1 MSDSCQKLPWFA
13 IQARTCAEKTACA
26 VLQNKGYECYLPLA
40 KSRRRWSDRIKHLEM
55 PLFPGYLF
63 CRFDPYNR
71 LPVLQTPGVLQI
83 VGIGKTLIPVDEHEI
98 AAIQCAGMSGLP
110 VQPWPFLEVGNLV
123 RIEQGPLRGLT
134 GIIVNCKSELKV
146 ILSVTLLRRSVA
158 VEVDSSCLTGL
169 HSASSPPAVLKLSP
183 PIGSDLNHPAAL
195 NRDSRS
201 TPPAGD

>member
-1 MSDSCQKLPWFA
+1 MSDSCQMWPWFA
-13 IQARTCAEKTACA
+13 IQARTCAEKTASA

-40 KSRRRWSDRIKHLEM
+40 KSKRRWSDRIKQLET

-63 CRFDPYNR
+63 CRFDPHNR

-98 AAIQCAGMSGLP
+98 AAIQCVGMSGLR

-134 GIIVNCKSELKV
+134 GIILNCKSQVKV

-169 HSASSPPAVLKLSP
+169 QSASSPPAVHEFSR
-183 PIGSDLNHPAAL
+183 PIDADRNWPAAL
-195 NRDSRS
+195 NRDTRS
-201 TPPAGD
+201 TPPAAD